1 MLRQKYFFVSQGDF
15 MQYLWV
21 IFSQRRDLL
30 QNWHKAV
37 SHKLIC
43 HDSNLIRPNEV
54 FMAEGTIILM
64 NEQYEV
70 QYKDSYIYLSGK

>member
-21 IFSQRRDLL
+21 IFLQRRDLL

-43 HDSNLIRPNEV
+43 RDSNLIRPNEV

-64 NEQYEV
+64 NEQYEF
-70 QYKDSYIYLSGK
+70 QYKDSYIYLSRK

>member
-1 MLRQKYFFVSQGDF
+1 

-21 IFSQRRDLL
+21 IFSLHRVLL

-37 SHKLIC
+37 NHKLIC
-43 HDSNLIRPNEV
+43 RDSNLIRPKEV

-70 QYKDSYIYLSGK
+70 QYKDSYIYLSRK